1 MYLVHVGDALEIAV
15 EGQQRTTRHEVVE
28 SVHLRTVADVELTS
42 THATVHSATTNT
54 YMYGGAPGAK
64 LTVK

>member
-28 SVHLRTVADVELTS
+28 SVHLRAVADVKLTS
-42 THATVHSATTNT
+42 THVAVHAATTNT
-54 YMYGGAPGAK
+54 CMVVP
-64 LTVK
+64 LVRNSP

>member
-1 MYLVHVGDALEIAV
+1 MHVGDALEVTV
-15 EGQQRTTRHEVVE
+15 ERQQRATRHEVVE

-54 YMYGGAPGAK
+54 YMYGGAPGLR
-64 LTVK
+64 LT